1 MFSEF
6 QDKTLFNLIDYLTSN
21 IMLPLGR
28 LFIAI
33 FVAWLMKRQTVTEE
47 LGTSPHHFGYH
58 LWQFMLRY
66 VTPIGVGFVFLNAI
80 GVFS

>member
-1 MFSEF
+1 
-6 QDKTLFNLIDYLTSN
+6 
-21 IMLPLGR
+21 
-28 LFIAI
+28 
-33 FVAWLMKRQTVTEE
+33 MKRQTVTEE
-47 LGTSPHHFGYH
+47 LGTSPHHFGYR